1 MHFNFKAP
9 EREFFV
15 LTIMKISKYYIDN
28 AKYRA
33 EDDSGNVIWL
43 EVDYW
48 NNEYK
53 LSQDNSDLSNFEKKL
68 LSKKHRKNLVHKMLE

>member
-1 MHFNFKAP
+1 
-9 EREFFV
+9 
-15 LTIMKISKYYIDN
+15 MKISKYYIDN

-48 NNEYK
+48 NNAYK
-53 LSQDNSDLSNFEKKL
+53 LSQDNLDLSNFAKKL
-68 LSKKHRKNLVHKMLE
+68 LNQKHRVNLWPK